1 MNKIL
6 KKIKKQK
13 GFTLLELLAVLIII
27 AILGTGL
34 YFVMAKVTSSS
45 DAKAE
50 DKNVQLIASALRTT
64 YGNTASYSGLTAS
77 VQQLIT
83 SGVFP
88 ASIVSGTT
96 LANKWG
102 GAITIASYSVSP
114 GTDNYFDITEA
125 SIPRDICNK
134 MASLTASS
142 FPLVNINGTPFKTAT
157 VTNPD
162 PSTSVTLCNNQTNT
176 LDFIGQ

>member
-34 YFVMAKVTSSS
+34 YFVLAKVSSSS
-45 DAKAE
+45 DAKTE
-50 DKNVQLIASALRTT
+50 DKNVQLIASALRST
-64 YGNTASYSGLTAS
+64 YGNTASYTGLTS
-77 VQQLIT
+77 STQQLIT

-88 ASIVSGTT
+88 SSIVSGTT

-102 GAITIASYSVSP
+102 GTITLASYSVAP

-125 SIPRDICNK
+125 NLPRDVCNK
-134 MASLTASS
+134 MASTTASA
-142 FPLVNINGTPFKTAT
+142 FPLVNINGTAFKTAT

-162 PSTSVTLCNNQTNT
+162 PTVSVSLCNNQTNT
-176 LDFIGQ
+176 IDFIGQ